1 MRGGKEEGG
10 RRVKQNVPAPA
21 KPSEKS
27 PKLWMC
33 RPCRPCVCH
42 CGETEGGREGRGS
55 GRREGGRGGRSTKLR
70 TGAKPVMT
78 PSMVV
83 GVVSDACVR

>member
-1 MRGGKEEGG
+1 M
-10 RRVKQNVPAPA
+10 
-21 KPSEKS
+21 
-27 PKLWMC
+27 
-33 RPCRPCVCH
+33 
-42 CGETEGGREGRGS
+42 EGGREGRVS

-78 PSMVV
+78 PSTVV

>member
-1 MRGGKEEGG
+1 M
-10 RRVKQNVPAPA
+10 
-21 KPSEKS
+21 
-27 PKLWMC
+27 
-33 RPCRPCVCH
+33 
-42 CGETEGGREGRGS
+42 S
-55 GRREGGRGGRSTKLR
+55 GRREVRREEGEGMIH